1 MLKDKKRPRVNVHV
15 DADQYE
21 EFKVYSKITGV
32 TFTDL
37 VNDALVQFNQM
48 IGGMIQAKD
57 KDSLMKYMNDRI
69 EQTKNLLKD
78 AEREVKDIM
87 EDKKDW
93 ECLL

>member
-87 EDKKDW
+87 EDKKD
-93 ECLL
+93 

>member
-78 AEREVKDIM
+78 AEREVKDSM
-87 EDKKDW
+87 EDKKD
-93 ECLL
+93 

>member
-1 MLKDKKRPRVNVHV
+1 MSKEKKRPRVNVHV

-78 AEREVKDIM
+78 AEREVEEIM
-87 EDKKDW
+87 EDKKD
-93 ECLL
+93 

>member
-21 EFKVYSKITGV
+21 EFTVYSKITGV

-48 IGGMIQAKD
+48 IGGMIQTKD

-87 EDKKDW
+87 EDKKD
-93 ECLL
+93 